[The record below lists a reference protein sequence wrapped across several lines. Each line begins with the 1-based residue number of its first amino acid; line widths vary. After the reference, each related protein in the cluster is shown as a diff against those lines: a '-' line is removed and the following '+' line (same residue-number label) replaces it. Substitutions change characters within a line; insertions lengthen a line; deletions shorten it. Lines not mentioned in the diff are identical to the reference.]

1 MTADALLDLQGLDVE
16 VRQLTHRRATM
27 EQRTALEEA
36 RAEQARQQGEIDV
49 VAAARVEVATRQR
62 KAEDEAQIVSDKAD
76 ADEAKLYGGEVT
88 GLKDLEALQHEI
100 ATLRERQGVFEEEA
114 LEAMMEAEEL
124 AERIAGLESDRAGI
138 DGVIAGL
145 ETEIAAAEVEI
156 DGQLAGLATRRA
168 EVTDGIDADLLAQ
181 YEDRKPAFGA
191 ATVVRFNGSNCT
203 GCPSSMPAM
212 EVDRLKHLDGD
223 GPADCQECGRIV
235 LR

>member
-1 MTADALLDLQGLDVE
+1 MTADALLDLQTLDVE
-16 VRQLTHRRATM
+16 VRQLTHKRATM
-27 EQRTALEEA
+27 EQRTALEDA

-49 VAAARVEVATRQR
+49 IAAARLEVATRQR

-88 GLKDLEALQHEI
+88 GIKDLEALQHEI
-100 ATLRERQGVFEEEA
+100 ATLRERQGGFEEQA
-114 LEAMMEAEEL
+114 LEAMEEAEQL
-124 AERIAGLESDRAGI
+124 ADRIAALESDRAGI
-138 DGVIAGL
+138 DEVISGL
-145 ETEIAAAEVEI
+145 EAEIAAAEA
-156 DGQLAGLATRRA
+156 D
-168 EVTDGIDADLLAQ
+168 IDAQLEGLGGRRSDLAADIEPDLLAQ
-181 YEDRKPAFGA
+181 YEDRKPAFGM